1 MTEHESPIS
10 ATQINLHKKSRLLD
24 IVFSDGSRFHYPCE
38 YLRVC
43 SPASLGEQ
51 VLGAPVHGKEMVDIA
66 SIEPQGASLL
76 QLKFDDGCT
85 GSYSWK
91 TLHELGLNYERN
103 WQVYLQKLKDNDLK
117 RGEGRAAGAN
127 GKVTIKLLYFI
138 QLANVTGRDQEEV
151 EIPESVTNVETLL
164 AWLRKRSDT
173 WKEPFAD
180 DKVQVTVNKHFAEL
194 YTLVE
199 YGDEVAIVPRPQ

>member
-1 MTEHESPIS
+1 MTEHESLIS
-10 ATQINLHKKSRLLD
+10 PTEINLHKKSRLLE
-24 IVFSDGSRFHYPCE
+24 IVFSDGSRFNYPCE
-38 YLRVC
+38 YLRVF
-43 SPASLGEQ
+43 SPASLGQ
-51 VLGAPVHGKEMVDIA
+51 VLDAPVCGKEMVDIA
-66 SIEPQGASLL
+66 SIEPQGTSLL

-91 TLHELGLNYERN
+91 TLLELGVNYDRN
-103 WQVYLQKLKDNDLK
+103 WQAYLQKLKDNDLK
-117 RGEGRAAGAN
+117 RGEGWAAGAD
-127 GKVTIKLLYFI
+127 GRVTIKLLYFI
-138 QLANVTGRDQEEV
+138 QLANVTGRNEEDV

-164 AWLRKRSDT
+164 AWLRKRRDT

-199 YGDEVAIVPRPQ
+199 HGDEVAIVPRPE